1 MSWTSLL
8 DVAGAVCLLLGS
20 FLCLAGAIG
29 LVRFPDTLSR
39 LHAATKPQTLGLILI
54 LAGLALTLRTWAAVT
69 TLVLLAATQFF
80 TSPVSAHLV
89 GRAAYRNRCVDV
101 DTLVVDELSD
111 ALERTDTADPA
122 DGDRAR

>member
-39 LHAATKPQTLGLILI
+39 LHAATKPQTLGLILV
-54 LAGLALTLRTWAAVT
+54 LVGLALILRTWAAVT
-69 TLVLLAATQFF
+69 TLVLVAATQFF
-80 TSPVSAHLV
+80 TSPVTAHLA
-89 GRAAYRNRCVDV
+89 GRAAYRHGSVREDL
-101 DTLVVDELSD
+101 LVVDELSE
-111 ALERTDTADPA
+111 AL
-122 DGDRAR
+122 ARRDEPPPSR